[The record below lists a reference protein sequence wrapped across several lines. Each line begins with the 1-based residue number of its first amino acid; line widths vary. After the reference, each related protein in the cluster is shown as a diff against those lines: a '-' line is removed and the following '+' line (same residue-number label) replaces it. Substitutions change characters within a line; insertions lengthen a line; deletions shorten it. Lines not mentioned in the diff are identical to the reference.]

1 MNSSGFSFSG
11 FPEAPSSPSYA
22 PSSYAPDMAGFGS
35 SSVPP
40 SNQQGYSFISFDT
53 VSGESSPFCDEL
65 SNLQDVIG
73 ADSTNALI
81 GVLAKVP
88 PAHWRNIASSLAKLV
103 ASNAQPTKFVYVA
116 KEHRNKA
123 VVAVKTIN
131 QNAPLPNAL
140 IAARV
145 HNIVSVQGLVDGWIL
160 GRRRDVSLINGGF
173 PCHDEEA
180 IVSEYISDF
189 QGLKG
194 AAAIGGRQNPIT
206 SPILEATRKNLNL
219 IAQQPPGTKS
229 QAWKT
234 FVAGATPHVRDKV
247 IEAAATF
254 YNFPKNIQ
262 DVWES
267 TDEGK
272 RKFAAACFQLRLA
285 AREALASGR
294 ASRGEDNPSPLTAP
308 WYRFGEA
315 PKAINRLALVLALT
329 GGKIASTTSP
339 QVSQAFGVD
348 QQGFHVYMDQEVSF
362 EMLFAKL
369 MSSGHLENDGLTLKD
384 KVFVQLNVLGND
396 TNFPFEKTFNFLAKN
411 SWNFGWAIH
420 DGRIFV
426 SRSGGNPPV
435 LLPKML
441 AQIAAVNNLRTLHA
455 HVPYI
460 NIVDRGVLDAWYGKM
475 NLTTPLPAGTFSG
488 HTINIDLAV
497 FDQERK

>member
-1 MNSSGFSFSG
+1 MEDFLATMRKLLSLNIFQIFRDLRALLLSEDVKILLPAQFLKLLARTSTLLHNNLLVLRAKLGKLLLLEL
-11 FPEAPSSPSYA
+11 PL
-22 PSSYAPDMAGFGS
+22 M
-35 SSVPP
+35 SVRKSLKLLPP
-40 SNQQGYSFISFDT
+40 SIIF
-53 VSGESSPFCDEL
+53 L
-65 SNLQDVIG
+65 
-73 ADSTNALI
+73 
-81 GVLAKVP
+81 
-88 PAHWRNIASSLAKLV
+88 
-103 ASNAQPTKFVYVA
+103 
-116 KEHRNKA
+116 
-123 VVAVKTIN
+123 
-131 QNAPLPNAL
+131 
-140 IAARV
+140 
-145 HNIVSVQGLVDGWIL
+145 
-160 GRRRDVSLINGGF
+160 
-173 PCHDEEA
+173 
-180 IVSEYISDF
+180 
-189 QGLKG
+189 
-194 AAAIGGRQNPIT
+194 
-206 SPILEATRKNLNL
+206 
-219 IAQQPPGTKS
+219 
-229 QAWKT
+229 
-234 FVAGATPHVRDKV
+234 
-247 IEAAATF
+247 
-254 YNFPKNIQ
+254 NIQ

-315 PKAINRLALVLALT
+315 PKAINRLAFVLALT

-369 MSSGHLENDGLTLKD
+369 VSSGHLENDGLTLKE

-475 NLTTPLPAGTFSG
+475 NLTMPLPAGTFSG
-488 HTINIDLAV
+488 HTINIDLAM